1 MKQRGKRESTIFFNQ
16 VKITTPILWIL
27 QSFIQLQENIAP
39 LCSIRYRYLRNVF
52 KCLSCYRYN
61 SSISYVHYLLR
72 IPSSS
77 TSQVHLLL
85 ILHQYFTSSLLAT
98 CILVVFQIF
107 KWYLQCS
114 DKWYLQSSS
123 VSHVQYLQFKQCFI
137 FSSDTDTPV
146 IFQMFITCYQFPSS
160 ILAGYH
166 MLLIPQKNIT
176 CSSFATDTPVIYYI
190 FM

>member
-85 ILHQYFTSSLLAT
+85 IPHQYFTSSLLAT

-123 VSHVQYLQFKQCFI
+123 VSHVQEILTIQAVFHIFKWYWYPCNI
-137 FSSDTDTPV
+137 SDV
-146 IFQMFITCYQFPSS
+146 
-160 ILAGYH
+160 H
-166 MLLIPQKNIT
+166 HLLPIPQ
-176 CSSFATDTPVIYYI
+176 
-190 FM
+190 